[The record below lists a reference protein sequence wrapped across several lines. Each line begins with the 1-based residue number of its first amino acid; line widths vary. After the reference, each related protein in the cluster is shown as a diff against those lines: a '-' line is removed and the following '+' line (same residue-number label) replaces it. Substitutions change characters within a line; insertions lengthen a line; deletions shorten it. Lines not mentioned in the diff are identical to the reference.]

1 MTPPSYEAASN
12 AIVPAAPPG
21 QLPPG
26 DDDGDLVEI
35 FLTVAVRCSDGS
47 HHGAHKVPR
56 AEAAR
61 LIGMRYAVTGT
72 QPPRGFNLEA

>member
-1 MTPPSYEAASN
+1 MTVPSYEAASN
-12 AIVPAAPPG
+12 AIVPAAPP
-21 QLPPG
+21 PPA
-26 DDDGDLVEI
+26 DDDGGLVEI
-35 FLTVAVRCSDGS
+35 FVTVAVRCSDGS